1 MVSLN
6 LPGEARDVITRS
18 SAMTLKW
25 GLYTVLGRL
34 SQETD
39 AKTLKVLEDL
49 NQKFAGDEKL
59 ENLLGAS
66 LLARIAAYMASYA
79 AMKLQNRKDSKNAG
93 VRAAAVA
100 VPAASVEVEEE
111 EESSAPSKRKPAGGG
126 GGKGAKRSRLEMT
139 GGRL

>member
-1 MVSLN
+1 
-6 LPGEARDVITRS
+6 
-18 SAMTLKW
+18 MTLKW

-111 EESSAPSKRKPAGGG
+111 VEEESSAPSKRKPAGGG

>member
-111 EESSAPSKRKPAGGG
+111 EEEEEEESSAPSKRKPAGGG
-126 GGKGAKRSRLEMT
+126 GGKGAKR
-139 GGRL
+139 GRF